1 MIKINYE
8 GKLFVPE
15 LNTENGEVDD
25 HTLFEDHQEGRI
37 LYADY
42 YGGDVIKGHLI
53 GTVFDDNSMDF
64 VYHHLNNQNQL
75 RVGTCHSIPVML
87 ESGKLELHETWQWL
101 NGDGSKGSSIL
112 REK

>member
-25 HTLFEDHQEGRI
+25 HTLFEYHQEGRI

-42 YGGDVIKGHLI
+42 LWRRRHKRASYR
-53 GTVFDDNSMDF
+53 NSF
-64 VYHHLNNQNQL
+64 
-75 RVGTCHSIPVML
+75 
-87 ESGKLELHETWQWL
+87 
-101 NGDGSKGSSIL
+101 
-112 REK
+112 